1 MAQPRGE
8 REATPLMNAEKWS
21 RILLVWSLTLFG
33 ALFANRAMLADNRW
47 IMLLAFLHLFL
58 AGYLARGIK

>member
-1 MAQPRGE
+1 
-8 REATPLMNAEKWS
+8 MNAEKWS